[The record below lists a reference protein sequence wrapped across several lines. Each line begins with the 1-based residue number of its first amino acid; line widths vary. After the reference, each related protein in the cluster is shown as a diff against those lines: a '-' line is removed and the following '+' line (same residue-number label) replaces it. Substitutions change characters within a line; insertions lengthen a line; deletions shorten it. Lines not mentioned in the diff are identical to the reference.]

1 MPGRENERHMETDN
15 WLQALT
21 AFQQENIVLKNRL
34 AEAIRKCADGNI
46 LERLEY
52 FQNNFLN
59 KDMIIS
65 ILRYDIAAFRKMQE
79 NPEYGQVPELQKK
92 LSDSRNKLRR
102 DIVKMNNEFTR
113 LRTEF
118 NVYLHEFCK
127 V

>member
-34 AEAIRKCADGNI
+34 AEVIRKCADDTI

-79 NPEYGQVPELQKK
+79 NPEYGQLPELQKK
-92 LSDSRNKLRR
+92 LAESRNKLRR